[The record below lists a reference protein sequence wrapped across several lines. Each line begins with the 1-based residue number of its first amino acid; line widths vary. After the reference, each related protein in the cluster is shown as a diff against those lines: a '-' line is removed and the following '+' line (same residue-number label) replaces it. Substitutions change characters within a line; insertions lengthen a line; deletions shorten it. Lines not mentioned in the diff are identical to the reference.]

1 MLLLCHENHEMHI
14 KLHSI
19 SNNFQEN
26 TVRMSFFVLF
36 FRTLPSFSDRT
47 FANLITNVTNNISAI
62 YLNTFSTMDFDET
75 SSVPR

>member
-36 FRTLPSFSDRT
+36 FRTLPS
-47 FANLITNVTNNISAI
+47 
-62 YLNTFSTMDFDET
+62 
-75 SSVPR
+75 